1 MATVSRTPGDPLAV
15 PSWAAE
21 GDGESKSE
29 RYLAKRLAAA
39 GAEYKGVA
47 LTTFLL
53 AAGVGGMLWLACGVV
68 AEHWLV
74 PGGLPAWLRWAWLA
88 AGAVLLA
95 AAVIRWVLPLIR
107 YRVNLVYAARMLEQE
122 HPDLHND
129 VVNAVLAQAHADET
143 TPLVVKSLRRR
154 AARQLSG
161 RSGDGLVDRG
171 PALKLAYALAALIAA
186 ACVYELLAPK
196 SLLVSASRLMA
207 PWLGVAAPSR
217 VRIAPPTLAWSV
229 PGGPETVDHER
240 AVAVVDGVATLIR
253 GRQLVVASDIS
264 GLAGEEQPA
273 LLVTPVG
280 EEGLAAASGG
290 WRLPL
295 MPAAAGGF
303 RGVLPDASRGLDQ
316 SVDIQIAAGDARS
329 ERIRVA
335 VVDEPAMLVREL
347 QYRYPV
353 HTGQP
358 AETIPWQGDIRGV
371 EGTEVTVVAEC
382 NHPLEAAWIDLG
394 ADGKRD
400 APLTIDPKDLARG
413 RGKFTLRLSPD
424 RSAAEHAR
432 YRLLFQPKAASLAQR
447 EPTVVDK
454 MEYRIEVLPDLAP
467 EIAIEEPVE
476 KVVRVPPDAPVTVRL
491 RAVDPDFGL
500 ASVTVE
506 TRLAAGAERP
516 GEELLVGARKNFRG
530 AATLIPS
537 ALGAGPGQVL
547 EYRGVAKDTRP
558 DAANVATTDWYKLT
572 IDASAPP
579 REPPPAEA
587 KPPKP
592 ADGSD
597 GEDGK
602 DGKDGQEGQNGGE
615 PQASDAGGTSDAGG
629 KNADPQAGKQGG
641 AKGADGA
648 QDGEQSPSQRQPD
661 PKQGDK
667 PGEPQEGEQQGSA
680 EGGKPNESREGK
692 AGKQPGQQ
700 QQPGSQDGA
709 GSEPQGQGGA
719 QQQGGQAGNRPDA
732 GGGAAEQRP
741 SGSGGQGEGK
751 PGKSKSGGDRSQSD
765 APAGQGSGGA
775 PKPDGQGRDGDRPA
789 EAGKGQGKPR
799 EKETVASDGTDD
811 GEAME
816 RILEHRQQNQQGEGK
831 QGEGKQGEGKQGE
844 GKQGEGK
851 QGEGK
856 QGEGKQ
862 GEGKQGE
869 GKQGEGKQGEGKQGE
884 GQQGQGQQ
892 GEGKQG
898 EGKQGEGKQ
907 GEGKQGEGQQGEG
920 KQGEG
925 KQGEGKQGEGKQGEG
940 KQGEGKQ
947 GEGKQGEGKQGEG
960 KQGEGKQGEGKQGE
974 GKQGEG
980 KQGEG
985 KQGEGKQGEGK
996 QGEGKQGEGK
1006 QGEGKQGEGKQG
1018 EGQQGEGQGEGQQGE
1033 GQQGEGQQGE
1043 GQQGEGQQGEG
1054 KQGEGKQGEGKQGE
1068 GKQGEG
1074 GDRDVQQQGG
1084 DASGSTVGGGAI
1096 GGDRGA
1102 AGGDEPA
1109 ARQDREME
1117 WGEQDLAH
1125 ARNAADL
1132 AIEHLKKAV
1141 DSGDAGVL
1149 DELGWNADQARAFLA
1164 RWEAMRRLA
1173 RSGDPRARGDFDQ
1186 AVKSL
1191 GLRPTGVRSSRDVPA
1206 DVKGGQAEGRR
1217 SRPPS
1222 DYREQFKAFMQGA
1235 APE

>member
-74 PGGLPAWLRWAWLA
+74 PGGLPGWLRWAWLA
-88 AGAVLLA
+88 AGGVVLA
-95 AAVIRWVLPLIR
+95 AAVVRWVLPLIR
-107 YRVNLVYAARMLEQE
+107 YRVNLVYAARMLERE

-143 TPLVVKSLRRR
+143 TPLIVKSLRRR

-161 RSGDGLVDRG
+161 MSGDGLVDRG

-196 SLLVSASRLMA
+196 SLLVSASRLVA

-229 PGGPETVDHER
+229 PGGPATADPER

-264 GLAGEEQPA
+264 GLAGEEKPA

-280 EEGLAAASGG
+280 DDGLAAASGG
-290 WRLPL
+290 WRVPL
-295 MPAAAGGF
+295 VPAAAGGF
-303 RGVLPDASRGLDQ
+303 TAVLPDAARGLDQ
-316 SVDIQIAAGDARS
+316 SVEMQIAAGDARS

-347 QYRYPV
+347 HYRYPV

-432 YRLLFQPKAASLAQR
+432 YRLLFQPKAASLSQR

-467 EIAIEEPVE
+467 EITIEEPVE

-491 RAVDPDFGL
+491 RALDPDFGL

-516 GEELLVGARKNFRG
+516 GEELLVGTRKTFRG
-530 AATLIPS
+530 AATLIPA

-558 DAANVATTDWYKLT
+558 DAANVATTDWYKLM
-572 IDASAPP
+572 IDPSAPP
-579 REPPPAEA
+579 RQPPPADA
-587 KPPKP
+587 RPPQP
-592 ADGSD
+592 ADGQD
-597 GEDGK
+597 GEDGEEGQEGRDGQNRK
-602 DGKDGQEGQNGGE
+602 EGQNGKDGQEGGE
-615 PQASDAGGTSDAGG
+615 PQAGDSGGPSEAGG

-641 AKGADGA
+641 AKGADGG
-648 QDGEQSPSQRQPD
+648 QNGEQSPSQRQPD
-661 PKQGDK
+661 PKQGDQQ
-667 PGEPQEGEQQGSA
+667 GDPQEGEQQGSA
-680 EGGKPNESREGK
+680 EGGKPNDSREGK

-700 QQPGSQDGA
+700 QQQGSQDGA
-709 GSEPQGQGGA
+709 GSEPEGQGGA
-719 QQQGGQAGNRPDA
+719 QQQGGQAGKRPDA

-741 SGSGGQGEGK
+741 SGSGGQGEGQ
-751 PGKSKSGGDRSQSD
+751 PGTSTSGGDQSQPD
-765 APAGQGSGGA
+765 AAKGQQAGGA
-775 PKPDGQGRDGDRPA
+775 ENSEGQGRDGDRPA
-789 EAGKGQGKPR
+789 DAGKGQGKPR
-799 EKETVASDGTDD
+799 PKETVAADGTDD

-816 RILEHRQQNQQGEGK
+816 RILEHRRQTQKDQPPAGASRDPGAGEPAGEQK
-831 QGEGKQGEGKQGE
+831 QGGTKEGSK
-844 GKQGEGK
+844 
-851 QGEGK
+851 
-856 QGEGKQ
+856 
-862 GEGKQGE
+862 
-869 GKQGEGKQGEGKQGE
+869 E
-884 GQQGQGQQ
+884 GQNAD
-892 GEGKQG
+892 GES
-898 EGKQGEGKQ
+898 

-947 GEGKQGEGKQGEG
+947 GEGKQGEG
-960 KQGEGKQGEGKQGE
+960 
-974 GKQGEG
+974 
-980 KQGEG
+980 
-985 KQGEGKQGEGK
+985 
-996 QGEGKQGEGK
+996 
-1006 QGEGKQGEGKQG
+1006 
-1018 EGQQGEGQGEGQQGE
+1018 QQGEGGERE
-1033 GQQGEGQQGE
+1033 
-1043 GQQGEGQQGEG
+1043 
-1054 KQGEGKQGEGKQGE
+1054 
-1068 GKQGEG
+1068 
-1074 GDRDVQQQGG
+1074 VQQQGG
-1084 DASGSTVGGGAI
+1084 DAGGTTMGGGAI

-1102 AGGDEPA
+1102 AGGDEPVT
-1109 ARQDREME
+1109 REDREME

-1149 DELGWNADQARAFLA
+1149 DELGWNADQAREFLA

>member
-74 PGGLPAWLRWAWLA
+74 PGGLPGWLRWAWLA
-88 AGAVLLA
+88 AGGVVLA
-95 AAVIRWVLPLIR
+95 AAVVRWVLPLIR

-143 TPLVVKSLRRR
+143 TPLIVKSLRRR

-161 RSGDGLVDRG
+161 MSGDGLVDRG

-196 SLLVSASRLMA
+196 SLLVSASRLVA

-229 PGGPETVDHER
+229 PGGPATADPER

-253 GRQLVVASDIS
+253 GRQLVVASNIS
-264 GLAGEEQPA
+264 GLAGEEKPA

-280 EEGLAAASGG
+280 DDGLAAASGG
-290 WRLPL
+290 WRVPL
-295 MPAAAGGF
+295 VPAAAGGF
-303 RGVLPDASRGLDQ
+303 TVVLPDAARGLDQ
-316 SVDIQIAAGDARS
+316 SVEMQIAAGDARS

-347 QYRYPV
+347 HYRYPV

-432 YRLLFQPKAASLAQR
+432 YRLLFQPKAASLSQR

-467 EIAIEEPVE
+467 EITIEEPVE

-491 RAVDPDFGL
+491 RALDPDFGL

-516 GEELLVGARKNFRG
+516 GEELLVGARKTFRG
-530 AATLIPS
+530 AATLIPA

-572 IDASAPP
+572 IDPSAPP
-579 REPPPAEA
+579 RQPPPADDR
-587 KPPKP
+587 PPQP
-592 ADGSD
+592 ADGQD
-597 GEDGK
+597 GEDGRDGQNGK
-602 DGKDGQEGQNGGE
+602 EGQNGKDGQEGGE
-615 PQASDAGGTSDAGG
+615 PQAGDSGGPSDAGG
-629 KNADPQAGKQGG
+629 KNADPQSGKQGG
-641 AKGADGA
+641 AKGADGE
-648 QDGEQSPSQRQPD
+648 QNGEQSPSQRQPD

-667 PGEPQEGEQQGSA
+667 QGDPQEGEQQGSA
-680 EGGKPNESREGK
+680 EGGKPNDSREGK

-700 QQPGSQDGA
+700 QQQGSQDGA
-709 GSEPQGQGGA
+709 GSEPEGQGGA
-719 QQQGGQAGNRPDA
+719 QQQGGQAGKRPDA
-732 GGGAAEQRP
+732 GGGTAEQRP
-741 SGSGGQGEGK
+741 SGSGGQGEGQ
-751 PGKSKSGGDRSQSD
+751 PGTSTSGGDQSQPD
-765 APAGQGSGGA
+765 APKGQQAGGA
-775 PKPDGQGRDGDRPA
+775 ENSEGQGRDGDRPA
-789 EAGKGQGKPR
+789 DAGKGQGKPR
-799 EKETVASDGTDD
+799 PNETVAADGTDD

-816 RILEHRQQNQQGEGK
+816 RILEHRRQTQKDQPQAGASRDPSEGEPAGEQKQGGTTEGSKAGQNADGASGEGK
-831 QGEGKQGEGKQGE
+831 QGEGQQGEGQ
-844 GKQGEGK
+844 
-851 QGEGK
+851 
-856 QGEGKQ
+856 
-862 GEGKQGE
+862 
-869 GKQGEGKQGEGKQGE
+869 QGEGKQGE
-884 GQQGQGQQ
+884 GQQGEGKQGEGQQGEGQQ
-892 GEGKQG
+892 GEGKQGEGQQG

-947 GEGKQGEGKQGEG
+947 GEGKQGEGQ
-960 KQGEGKQGEGKQGE
+960 
-974 GKQGEG
+974 
-980 KQGEG
+980 
-985 KQGEGKQGEGK
+985 
-996 QGEGKQGEGK
+996 
-1006 QGEGKQGEGKQG
+1006 
-1018 EGQQGEGQGEGQQGE
+1018 QGEGQQGE

-1054 KQGEGKQGEGKQGE
+1054 Q
-1068 GKQGEG
+1068 QGEG
-1074 GDRDVQQQGG
+1074 GEREVQQQGG
-1084 DASGSTVGGGAI
+1084 DAGGATMGGGAI
-1096 GGDRGA
+1096 GGDRGV
-1102 AGGDEPA
+1102 AGGDEPVT
-1109 ARQDREME
+1109 REDREME

-1149 DELGWNADQARAFLA
+1149 DELGWNADQARAFVA

-1173 RSGDPRARGDFDQ
+1173 RSGDPRARVDFDQ

-1191 GLRPTGVRSSRDVPA
+1191 GLRPTGVRSTRDVPA